1 MTDSMSG
8 RARLARNNINI
19 LGITESK
26 SSDGYAAY
34 VVYEFQYRL
43 PNGSPVW
50 RKTFGWYDATTEE
63 GIIEGVLND
72 VRALRRELENGI
84 EGKQAD

>member
-19 LGITESK
+19 LGITAPTPN
-26 SSDGYAAY
+26 GYVY

-43 PNGSPVW
+43 PTGSPVW
-50 RKTFGWYDATTEE
+50 RKTLGWYEASTMT
-63 GIIEGVLND
+63 GIIDSVLDD
-72 VRALRRELENGI
+72 VRALRRELENG
-84 EGKQAD
+84 ESKQAD

>member
-19 LGITESK
+19 LGVSEAP
-26 SSDGYAAY
+26 SSEGYAVY

-43 PNGSPVW
+43 PTGAPVW
-50 RKTFGWYDATTEE
+50 RKTFGWYDASDT

-72 VRALRRELENGI
+72 VRALRRELENG
-84 EGKQAD
+84 ESKQAD

>member
-8 RARLARNNINI
+8 RARLSRNNINI
-19 LGITESK
+19 LSTSTWGQNQVC
-26 SSDGYAAY
+26 

-50 RKTFGWYDATTEE
+50 RKTFGVYHTLEDAVLT
-63 GIIEGVLND
+63 GVLDD
-72 VRALRRELENGI
+72 VRALRRELERGYEN
-84 EGKQAD
+84 